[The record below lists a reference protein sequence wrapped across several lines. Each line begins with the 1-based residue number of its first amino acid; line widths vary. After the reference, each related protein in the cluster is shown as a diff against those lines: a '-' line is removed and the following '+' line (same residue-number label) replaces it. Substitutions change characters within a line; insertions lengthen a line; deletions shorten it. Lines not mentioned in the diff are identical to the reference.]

1 MTVLYPGTFDP
12 VTLGHLDIAR
22 RASVIFDDL
31 VVAVSARSSKDL
43 LFPVRERVRLVE
55 QSLEESGLRGIGVTM
70 FDGLLID
77 FMRETGARIFVRG
90 LRVNADFEYEFQMHL
105 ANRKMAPEVS
115 GIYLM
120 PSESSIYLSSTLVKE
135 IAGYGGSLAA
145 FVTPCVET
153 ALRQALGRQEG
164 KEHL

>member
-12 VTLGHLDIAR
+12 VTCGHLDIAR
-22 RASVIFDDL
+22 RASEIFDDL
-31 VVAVSARSSKDL
+31 VVAVSSRSSKEL
-43 LFPVRERVRLVE
+43 LFSAGERVELVRQSLVE
-55 QSLEESGLRGIGVTM
+55 SGIRGVGVTS

-105 ANRKMAPEVS
+105 ANRKMAPELS

-135 IAGYGGSLAA
+135 IAGYGGSLES
-145 FVTPCVET
+145 FVTPCVEE
-153 ALRQALGRQEG
+153 ALRRVLGGQKG
-164 KEHL
+164 KDV